1 LSKLLEDIWI
11 MMNDGTVLFKR
22 VFEEKLNE
30 QLFGGFMSALET
42 FASQLDEHG
51 LSSFEIGQK
60 KFILKKH
67 DNIYFVANFDKKV
80 NTKKAASELEHVS
93 DEFLAA
99 YEVELLSFRGNVE
112 VFKDFD
118 KKIQDSLE
126 DVVGKFQQAFW

>member
-1 LSKLLEDIWI
+1 
-11 MMNDGTVLFKR
+11 MVNDGTVLFKR

-42 FASQLDEHG
+42 FASQLDDHG

-80 NTKKAASELEHVS
+80 NPKKAASELEHVA
-93 DEFLAA
+93 DEFIAA

-112 VFKDFD
+112 IFKDFER
-118 KKIQDSLE
+118 KIQDSLE

>member
-1 LSKLLEDIWI
+1 MLQ
-11 MMNDGTVLFKR
+11 DGTVLFKR

-42 FASQLDEHG
+42 FASQLDNHG

-67 DNIYFVANFDKKV
+67 ENLYFVANFDKKV

-93 DEFLAA
+93 DEFLAVF
-99 YEVELLSFRGNVE
+99 EVELISFRGNVE
-112 VFKDFD
+112 VFKNFERN
-118 KKIQDSLE
+118 IQDSLE

>member
-1 LSKLLEDIWI
+1 MSKLLEDIWI

-67 DNIYFVANFDKKV
+67 NNMYFVSNFDKKV
-80 NTKKAASELEHVS
+80 NLKKAAAELEHVA
-93 DEFLAA
+93 DEFLAV

-112 VFKDFD
+112 IFKEFE